1 MKYLDVLLTCSF
13 KEKNSY
19 QLETATISA
28 RLLRA
33 VEHFER
39 KRGRGT
45 LSDGDGHMPSVPG
58 LSHDTESTSLGQH
71 PMPYRWFIGFVQG
84 RKKFQIWFDCLDFQQ
99 QSQLL
104 LFSLSVIFL
113 LRSGSH
119 CGY

>member
-39 KRGRGT
+39 KEG
-45 LSDGDGHMPSVPG
+45 SGHP
-58 LSHDTESTSLGQH
+58 E
-71 PMPYRWFIGFVQG
+71 RW
-84 RKKFQIWFDCLDFQQ
+84 
-99 QSQLL
+99 
-104 LFSLSVIFL
+104 
-113 LRSGSH
+113 
-119 CGY
+119 